1 MDKINI
7 EAFELDKGI
16 YYVELQTGLYEIDGV
31 KTNIDYSSNKVIID
45 LDSSPEIYKITHLKK
60 IKYYKDTVGNTLLP
74 EDYNSRIN
82 ELTKNSE
89 RYGDDYEFNDIDEE
103 YEYKKF
109 YKSYQPE
116 FESIEVKTKVIY
128 SIKYNVYNL
137 PKYIEP
143 MRKINGDLK
152 STIYIYNQAKHIL
165 DLTKTAL
172 LDIGY
177 SQTDRESTKEGEFY
191 LRSDSIRFGKIDK
204 CEFLTIKI
212 SGLRPYE
219 EKGIYKDTYEKVFA
233 LYNKNT
239 DNIQNAVN
247 TWNYSKK
254 SLKDRSYNDVIEVL
268 NNIQNYVTKIETKN
282 KTSSFK
288 TSAQKLLTSLI
299 QEFKEEAKY

>member
-1 MDKINI
+1 MEKIDI

-16 YYVELQTGLYEIDGV
+16 YYIELQTGLYEIDGV
-31 KTNIDYSSNKVIID
+31 KNNIDYSSNKVIID
-45 LDSSPEIYKITHLKK
+45 LDSSPEIYKITYQKK
-60 IKYYKDTVGNTLLP
+60 IKYYKDSVGNSLTP
-74 EDYNSRIN
+74 EEYNSKII

-89 RYGDDYEFNDIDEE
+89 RYGNDYEFNDIDEE

-116 FESIEVKTKVIY
+116 FETIEIKTKVIY

-143 MRKINGDLK
+143 MRKLNGDLK
-152 STIYIYNQAKHIL
+152 STIYIYNQSKHIL
-165 DLTKTAL
+165 DLTQSAL

-177 SQTDRESTKEGEFY
+177 VQTDRESTKEGEFY
-191 LRSDSIRFGKIDK
+191 LRLDSIRFGKIDK
-204 CEFLTIKI
+204 CEFLTLKI

-219 EKGIYKDTYEKVFA
+219 EKVTYKDTYEKVFN
-233 LYNKNT
+233 LYNKNI
-239 DNIQNAVN
+239 DNIQNAIN
-247 TWNYSKK
+247 TWHYSKK

-268 NNIQNYVTKIETKN
+268 NNIQNYINKIETKN

-288 TSAQKLLTSLI
+288 TSAQKLLADLTQS
-299 QEFKEEAKY
+299 FKEEAKF